1 MSKRKSGDTADT
13 MLYSV
18 VQKSKCPRYPERGK
32 VWVANPVIKEVISF
46 DKFINEAASRNSM
59 PKSQLLQAVSLI
71 SDELR
76 RQLRKGNRVKLKGI
90 GDFYFSFK
98 CDPYEGDDPSKFKPA
113 RIKDVKTVWTPGSQ
127 LKSLKTRQSDDTQD
141 ILAFKQVLPR
151 KLQVV
156 KKGEI
161 KKNES
166 E

>member
-76 RQLRKGNRVKLKGI
+76 RQLRKGNRVKLNGI

-98 CDPYEGDDPSKFKPA
+98 CFFFSIILCIIIIIFNWNTFCYSFYVSSSSKIFY
-113 RIKDVKTVWTPGSQ
+113 
-127 LKSLKTRQSDDTQD
+127 
-141 ILAFKQVLPR
+141 
-151 KLQVV
+151 
-156 KKGEI
+156 
-161 KKNES
+161 
-166 E
+166 